1 MTDSTHL
8 PARLLDAAQFTVERK
23 LGSTGN
29 LMIKDRKGVKLGSAH
44 EAGNKS
50 MRALKSMSD
59 GLFFPS
65 RPIQVRDRDGQPAL
79 WIKSCGVVRRSILT
93 VHRPDRTEMV
103 RLIGKDWASE
113 TRNTGYW
120 IKVDDERAGEIVA
133 DKRDYVILDS
143 AGTERARIEMERV
156 ERDSRSAYSA
166 PLRTTLHT
174 GRRLSEPFATVALAA
189 TILRHR
195 A

>member
-1 MTDSTHL
+1 MTNSTHL

-29 LMIKDRKGVKLGSAH
+29 LMIKDRKGVKLGSVH

-103 RLIGKDWASE
+103 RLIGKDWATE

-120 IKVDDERAGEIVA
+120 IKVDGERAGEVVV
-133 DKRDYVILDS
+133 DEHDYLILD
-143 AGTERARIEMERV
+143 ATGTERARIEKGRV
-156 ERDSRSAYSA
+156 EKGGRAAYSTSIH
-166 PLRTTLHT
+166 TTMHN